1 MDVDVLFT
9 TYIMFISDVDFK
21 VEVFVLRYVDLEHQ
35 ELVHNV

>member
-1 MDVDVLFT
+1 MVVDVLFS

-21 VEVFVLRYVDLEHQ
+21 VELFILRYVYLEYQ

>member
-1 MDVDVLFT
+1 MVVDVLFT

-21 VEVFVLRYVDLEHQ
+21 VELFILRNVYLEHQ